1 MDVVYLCREG
11 ENEELRYSLRSL
23 INLPHER
30 VWVFGGAP
38 EWATE
43 IEHVPVDQHDTKY
56 RVTTRAL
63 RAACEHPGVSDPFA
77 LWNDD
82 FYVMRQ
88 VDEVPVLHR
97 GLVADVLADYV
108 RRWHGGSS
116 YSRGMAQT
124 AALLASLGF
133 PRPLSYELHVPLPI
147 HKGAMLKALDVGAA
161 SGIAVLHKRTLYGNL
176 ARLGGERLSDVKIV
190 GGREGRIAGRGI
202 AHARSTWLSSS
213 DASFAGL
220 EPLLRHRFPAP
231 SRHEPPVPARVYST
245 NEAGRR
251 VLVRVEPVPVA
262 GTGDS
267 SRVRRPVTLAAQSK
281 RRIHTKGVPMFTVK
295 SRVYG
300 KAADGRTVLRYTPG
314 MVITDDAAKAA
325 GLLAGKAA
333 PRKPA
338 KGLTIES
345 ERKSVTND
353 EPKPPM
359 SIDKNTNLSDLRAI
373 CAAEGIDPGDANT
386 RAEFRAKIEDARA
399 ELADAGE

>member
-1 MDVVYLCREG
+1 VDVVYLCREG

-23 INLPHER
+23 ANLPHER
-30 VWVFGGAP
+30 VWIFGGAP
-38 EWATE
+38 EWATA
-43 IEHVPVDQHDTKY
+43 IEHVPTDQRDTKY

-63 RAACEHPGVSDPFA
+63 RAACEHEGVSDPFV
-77 LWNDD
+77 LFNDD
-82 FYVMRQ
+82 FYLMRRI
-88 VDEVPVLHR
+88 DEVPVLHR

-124 AALLASLGF
+124 ADLLASLGF
-133 PRPLSYELHVPLPI
+133 PAPLSYELHVPLPV
-147 HKGAMLKALDVGAA
+147 HKRAMLEALDVGEA

-176 ARLGGERLSDVKIV
+176 ARLGGDRLTDVKIV
-190 GGREGRIAGRGI
+190 GGREGRIAGRRI
-202 AHARSTWLSSS
+202 ARARSTWLSSS

-220 EPLLRHRFPAP
+220 EPLLRHYFPAP

-245 NEAGRR
+245 DAAGRR
-251 VLVRVEPVPVA
+251 VLVRVEPVPPA
-262 GTGDS
+262 GDS
-267 SRVRRPVTLAAQSK
+267 PRGRRPVTPAAQSK

-300 KAADGRTVLRYTPG
+300 KATDGRTVLRYTAG

-333 PRKPA
+333 PKKSA
-338 KGLTIES
+338 KGLTIKP
-345 ERKSVTND
+345 ERKDVID
-353 EPKPPM
+353 DAPAPKPV
-359 SIDKNTNLSDLRAI
+359 DTNTNLADLRAI
-373 CAAEGIDPGDANT
+373 CAAEGIDAGDANT

-399 ELADAGE
+399 AKADAGDGE